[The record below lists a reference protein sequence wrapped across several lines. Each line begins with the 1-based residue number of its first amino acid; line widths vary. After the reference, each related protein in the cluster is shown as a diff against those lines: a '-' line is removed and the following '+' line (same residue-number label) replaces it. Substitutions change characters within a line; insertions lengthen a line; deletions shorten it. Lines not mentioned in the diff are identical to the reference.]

1 MQKER
6 TFETN
11 EVVYVVDHWGTDIG
25 QMAFSARAEIIR
37 VDESK
42 KIFLA
47 VLYGDTYEEYSFKD
61 YGRLIFD
68 TKDEADEA
76 ANKFP
81 SPHSVIYQKDGKNVS
96 KKTVVG
102 ISGHSVN
109 HITDLFIQFDDET
122 EVSSKELGVSIF
134 TKESDVRQ

>member
-68 TKDEADEA
+68 TKNEADEA
-76 ANKFP
+76 ASKFP
-81 SPHSVIYQKDGKNVS
+81 RPLSVVYQKDDKNVS
-96 KKTVVG
+96 KKTVIG
-102 ISGHSVN
+102 IIGRYVDR
-109 HITDLFIQFDDET
+109 ILDLFIKFDDET

-134 TKESDVRQ
+134 TKESDARQ